1 MSNKATI
8 IDAYSEIC
16 PNPNQH
22 WIPVNLHLFNSF
34 TKDLCKKLFNEIEY
48 NEIVEFLNDNEDT
61 LEITSNQYRLKDD
74 IKLVTQRF
82 IEIGGGTPK
91 ENLIENAQKEWNIYQ
106 EKSAEKRNR
115 LEQEKLNLEEESF
128 DAEKQILSLSEL
140 KKQLLDDF
148 KNPKK
153 QGSKLE
159 FSFSTSIILI
169 VLGIGTV
176 GLSLFVDSLGSYHAA
191 CGPAITLFGFFWP
204 NIESKKQ
211 AFQSANNAPKL
222 AIETQTLPCS
232 SNQRSFFK
240 GEFNSN

>member
-1 MSNKATI
+1 M
-8 IDAYSEIC
+8 
-16 PNPNQH
+16 
-22 WIPVNLHLFNSF
+22 
-34 TKDLCKKLFNEIEY
+34 
-48 NEIVEFLNDNEDT
+48 
-61 LEITSNQYRLKDD
+61 
-74 IKLVTQRF
+74 
-82 IEIGGGTPK
+82 
-91 ENLIENAQKEWNIYQ
+91 
-106 EKSAEKRNR
+106 
-115 LEQEKLNLEEESF
+115 NLEEESF

-191 CGPAITLFGFFWP
+191 CGLAITLFGFFWP

-222 AIETQTLPCS
+222 AIETQ
-232 SNQRSFFK
+232 QRSLAHRIS
-240 GEFNSN
+240 GLSSRVSSIQTNLESLNNDLGLLEQGMNAPYIAE